1 MWHVIFE
8 ERDGRVESRIARSR
22 DLAIRAAC
30 EMMKLSHVVRRAIG
44 PDGATIE
51 QAELEQHFDE
61 GRFPGLR

>member
-8 ERDGRVESRIARSR
+8 KRDGRVASRIARSR
-22 DLAIRAAC
+22 DLAIHAAC

-44 PDGATIE
+44 PNGMTIE
-51 QAELEQHFDE
+51 QEELIEHYDE